1 MDRYNTSH
9 CLDITA
15 ALAITKADR
24 DLKKSKAA
32 RKRLVKKFAG
42 LTYRIG
48 EVAQLM
54 WIDGVLVD
62 ARRHNLPNAA
72 RNTIRQEGEAT
83 GSALLPA

>member
-24 DLKKSKAA
+24 DVKKGKTT
-32 RKRLVKKFAG
+32 KKIKKFAG

-62 ARRHNLPNAA
+62 ARKCKLPNTAL
-72 RNTIRQEGEAT
+72 NTQRLEGMAT